1 MNYEVLYIVS
11 AAISDEERQKLVERF
26 REAVSRNGGTI
37 LNENEWGLKNLAY
50 PIKKQDKGYY
60 NLANVDISPAAVK
73 DLYYFFRVTDGFLR
87 AMIVKKEEA
96 KKPAT
101 EETIEAGEKASEAQP
116 LKEETAKEE
125 PVKEETAG
133 QTPEGTENV

>member
-11 AAISDEERQKLVERF
+11 AAVSDEERQKLVERF

-37 LNENEWGLKNLAY
+37 LNESEWGLKNLAY

-87 AMIVKKEEA
+87 AMVVKKEEV
-96 KKPAT
+96 KKPTPEEEAT
-101 EETIEAGEKASEAQP
+101 EAVEKETATEP
-116 LKEETAKEE
+116 LKEEPK
-125 PVKEETAG
+125 KETAE
-133 QTPEGTENV
+133 QTSEGTENV

>member
-11 AAISDEERQKLVERF
+11 AAVSDEERQKLVERF
-26 REAVSRNGGTI
+26 HEAVSRNGGTI
-37 LNENEWGLKNLAY
+37 LNESEWGLKNLAY

-87 AMIVKKEEA
+87 AMVVKKEM
-96 KKPAT
+96 KKPTPEEEAT
-101 EETIEAGEKASEAQP
+101 KAVEEETETEP
-116 LKEETAKEE
+116 LKEE
-125 PVKEETAG
+125 PKEETAE
-133 QTPEGTENV
+133 QTSEGTENV

>member
-11 AAISDEERQKLVERF
+11 AAVSDEERQKLVERF

-37 LNENEWGLKNLAY
+37 LNESEWGLKNLAY

-87 AMIVKKEEA
+87 AMIVKKEEV
-96 KKPAT
+96 KKPT
-101 EETIEAGEKASEAQP
+101 PEEEAIEAVEKETETEP
-116 LKEETAKEE
+116 LKEE
-125 PVKEETAG
+125 PKEETAE
-133 QTPEGTENV
+133 QTSEGTENV

>member
-101 EETIEAGEKASEAQP
+101 EEATEAGEKEAQP

-125 PVKEETAG
+125 TAKEETAG

>member
-26 REAVSRNGGTI
+26 REAVSRNGGTV

-87 AMIVKKEEA
+87 AMIVKKEEV
-96 KKPAT
+96 KKPTT
-101 EETIEAGEKASEAQP
+101 EEAIEAGEKEAQP

-125 PVKEETAG
+125 TAKEETAG

>member
-11 AAISDEERQKLVERF
+11 AAVSDEERQKLVERF

-37 LNENEWGLKNLAY
+37 LNESEWGLKNLAY

-60 NLANVDISPAAVK
+60 NLANIDISPAAVK

-87 AMIVKKEEA
+87 AMVVKKEEV
-96 KKPAT
+96 KKPTPEEEAT
-101 EETIEAGEKASEAQP
+101 EAVEKETATEP
-116 LKEETAKEE
+116 LKEEPK
-125 PVKEETAG
+125 KETAE
-133 QTPEGTENV
+133 QTSEGTENV

>member
-11 AAISDEERQKLVERF
+11 AAVSDEERQKLVERF

-37 LNENEWGLKNLAY
+37 LNESEWGLKNLAY

-87 AMIVKKEEA
+87 AMIVKKEEV
-96 KKPAT
+96 KKPTPEEEAT
-101 EETIEAGEKASEAQP
+101 KAVEKETETEP
-116 LKEETAKEE
+116 LKEE
-125 PVKEETAG
+125 PKEETAE
-133 QTPEGTENV
+133 QTSEGTENV

>member
-11 AAISDEERQKLVERF
+11 AAVSDEERQKLVERF
-26 REAVSRNGGTI
+26 REAVSKNGGTI
-37 LNENEWGLKNLAY
+37 LNESEWGLKNLAY

-87 AMIVKKEEA
+87 AMVVKKEEV
-96 KKPAT
+96 KKPTPEEEAT
-101 EETIEAGEKASEAQP
+101 ETVEKETETEP
-116 LKEETAKEE
+116 LKEE
-125 PVKEETAG
+125 PKEETAE
-133 QTPEGTENV
+133 QTSEGTENV

>member
-11 AAISDEERQKLVERF
+11 AAVSDEERQKLVERF
-26 REAVSRNGGTI
+26 REVVSRNGGTI
-37 LNENEWGLKNLAY
+37 LNESEWGVKNLTY

-87 AMIVKKEEA
+87 AMIVKKEEV
-96 KKPAT
+96 KKPTPEEEAT
-101 EETIEAGEKASEAQP
+101 EAVEKETETEP
-116 LKEETAKEE
+116 LKEE
-125 PVKEETAG
+125 PKEETAE
-133 QTPEGTENV
+133 QTSEGTENV